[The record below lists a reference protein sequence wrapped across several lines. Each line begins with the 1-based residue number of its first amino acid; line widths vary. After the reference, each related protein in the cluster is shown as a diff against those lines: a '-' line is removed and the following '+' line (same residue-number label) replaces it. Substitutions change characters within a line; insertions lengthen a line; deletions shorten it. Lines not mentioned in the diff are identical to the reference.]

1 MMWCEGCLSSQR
13 SFDRE
18 EDTCTGRGGEAGAGG
33 GSVYCLLNI
42 VTQLVSSLM
51 LGCVC
56 AVCRCVYVYV
66 CMCDALFPLS
76 TYSLLCDL

>member
-1 MMWCEGCLSSQR
+1 MMCCEGCLSSQR

-42 VTQLVSSLM
+42 VTQSVSSLV

-56 AVCRCVYVYV
+56 AVCRCVGLMPYFHYLHTV
-66 CMCDALFPLS
+66 CCVAS
-76 TYSLLCDL
+76 K